1 MHKQH
6 THPNTHTHKH
16 THKHTHTL
24 LNAVK
29 YVLIVNMKGFRI
41 DLRDTALS
49 GIFEGIPIGQP
60 R

>member
-6 THPNTHTHKH
+6 THPNTHT
-16 THKHTHTL
+16 L
-24 LNAVK
+24 LNVVK
-29 YVLIVNMKGFRI
+29 YVFIVNMKGFRI